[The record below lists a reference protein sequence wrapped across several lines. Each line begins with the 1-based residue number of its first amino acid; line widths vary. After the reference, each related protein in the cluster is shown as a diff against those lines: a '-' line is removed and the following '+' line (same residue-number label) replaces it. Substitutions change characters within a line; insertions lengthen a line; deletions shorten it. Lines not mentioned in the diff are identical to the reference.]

1 MNLQKNVKK
10 LIFIILKD
18 EITNRILVIWE
29 KRAVSAL
36 KKKVASLS
44 ENYNAM
50 NDKKKL
56 EVLLKVIKRIYDKNP
71 GTQEMID
78 ASIIEVCAEEGVSP
92 EQVFF
97 VLLLS
102 LL

>member
-1 MNLQKNVKK
+1 MK
-10 LIFIILKD
+10 
-18 EITNRILVIWE
+18 
-29 KRAVSAL
+29 
-36 KKKVASLS
+36 
-44 ENYNAM
+44 
-50 NDKKKL
+50 DKKKL
-56 EVLLKVIKRIYDKNP
+56 EVLLKVIKRTYDKNP

>member
-1 MNLQKNVKK
+1 MK
-10 LIFIILKD
+10 
-18 EITNRILVIWE
+18 
-29 KRAVSAL
+29 
-36 KKKVASLS
+36 
-44 ENYNAM
+44 
-50 NDKKKL
+50 DKKKL

-97 VLLLS
+97 ILLFLCS
-102 LL
+102 CLYHNDYSKEKSK